1 MPSRR
6 PHGRTNGSCAWTA
19 DRARAA
25 DIVNAEP
32 PPDERGDNSG
42 PQVHY
47 RCRAPGT
54 GWMDEGR
61 SPWRPR
67 PSSRRSTPGFAG
79 AAARPAEVPKFRYRP
94 VIWSPSARSLT

>member
-32 PPDERGDNSG
+32 PPDERGDSSG

-54 GWMDEGR
+54 GWTRAGAPGGR
-61 SPWRPR
+61 VHHRGDQHPA
-67 PSSRRSTPGFAG
+67 FAG

-94 VIWSPSARSLT
+94 VI